1 MIDLLKFDF
10 CDIEIYEDYVVV
22 TINEGVTVMPKHNT
36 ILINIVD
43 TYFRHR
49 EFVYITHRVKSY
61 AVNPS
66 TYFETSKIKNLR
78 AFVVVSKDFK
88 AKANAEVEMLFF
100 SKPFKIFDDLQEAK
114 EWAEATIHA

>member
-49 EFVYITHRVKSY
+49 EFVYITHRVNSY
-61 AVNPS
+61 AVDPS
-66 TYFETSKIKNLR
+66 IYLETSKIKNLR
-78 AFVVVSKDFK
+78 VFVVVSKDYK

-100 SKPFKIFDDLQEAK
+100 NKPFKIFDDLQEAK
-114 EWAEATIHA
+114 EWAEATLHA

>member
-22 TINEGVTVMPKHNT
+22 MINEGVTVMPKHNT

-49 EFVYITHRVKSY
+49 EFVYITHRVNSY
-61 AVNPS
+61 AVDPS
-66 TYFETSKIKNLR
+66 IYLETSKIKNLR
-78 AFVVVSKDFK
+78 VFVVVSKDYK

-100 SKPFKIFDDLQEAK
+100 NKPFKIFDDFQDAK
-114 EWAEATIHA
+114 DWAEASIHA